1 MILPTKKF
9 LLILSSGFIL
19 SVTGFFFSEL
29 SILQYILY
37 LLLFLFSIIDF
48 LNIVKKN
55 ELKIKRIHEKYLSI
69 GIDNQIKIS
78 IENFSNKKCFFII
91 RDEYPEQFEVENDT
105 CNIKLKPLSFGTVS
119 YYVKPLLKGKY
130 NFNNIYIRASGL
142 FGLIYRQYKISLK
155 TSISVYPNII
165 ELRKFLNLISQN
177 RQEQIGYKMRLP
189 GGEIEFDFLRDYQAG
204 DNYKKINWKAT
215 AKKRH
220 PIVEVDQKE
229 FNRNILVILD
239 TGRMMTTKYGYLTK
253 LDYAIDTA
261 LILAAASI
269 KKNDRFG
276 MLSFSDKINFFLPP
290 SKSNKVLTSILSTL
304 YETIPTFTK
313 SNYMNA
319 YRFIKNK
326 ITKNS
331 ILFVFSE
338 LYNNIVSKELKEML
352 QLLAKHH
359 KVRLISFEEIERE
372 SLGRNYL
379 EIVQW
384 TLQQSQIIER
394 ETIIK
399 DLFYK
404 GIHTIKVNAD
414 NIKTLVVNSYLS
426 V

>member
-1 MILPTKKF
+1 MILPAKRF
-9 LLILSSGFIL
+9 LFILSSGFML
-19 SVTGFFFSEL
+19 SVIGFFFREL
-29 SILQYILY
+29 SILQYIFY
-37 LLLFLFSIIDF
+37 VLLFLISILDF
-48 LNIVKKN
+48 INTANKA

-69 GIDNQIKIS
+69 GINNLIKIF
-78 IENFSNKKCFFII
+78 IENLSNKKCSLII
-91 RDEYPEQFEVENDT
+91 RDEYPEEFEVNNDT
-105 CNIKLKPLSFGTVS
+105 CSIKLKPLSFGTVT

-130 NFNNIYIRASGL
+130 NFDNVYIRVSGK
-142 FGLIYRQYKISLK
+142 FGLIHRQYKIPLR

-165 ELRKFLNLISQN
+165 ELKKFLNLISQN

-189 GGEIEFDFLRDYQAG
+189 GGETEFDYLRDYQPG
-204 DNYKKINWKAT
+204 DNYKKINWNAT

-229 FNRNILVILD
+229 FNRNILVVLD

-253 LDYAIDTA
+253 LDYAIDA
-261 LILAAASI
+261 SLILAAASI

-304 YETIPTFTK
+304 YETIPTYTK
-313 SNYMNA
+313 SNYMHA

-352 QLLAKHH
+352 QLLSPHH
-359 KVRLISFEEIERE
+359 KVKLISFEEIEKE

-384 TLQQSQIIER
+384 TLQQSQNIER
-394 ETIIK
+394 EAIIK
-399 DLFYK
+399 DLNYK
-404 GIHTIKVNAD
+404 GVHTIKVNVD